1 MAAAKAE
8 RTLREDQG
16 VKESLFSIGHSNHEL
31 GDFLGLVGRAG
42 ITALADVRS
51 QPYSRRH
58 PQYNRPDLEAV
69 LAQAGIAYVF
79 LGHSLGGRP
88 EDTDLYDAEGR
99 VDYERV
105 RKTDRFKHGLEELL
119 AVKGK
124 KTVLFCAEEDPLDCH
139 RGLMIAPALLES
151 GEATCH
157 LRGDGS
163 RESMAQMEERLLAET
178 HVGEGFLDGLFA
190 EVITAEERRE
200 LLAKAY
206 RLQAKRKA
214 YRRRAEE
221 QEDMG

>member
-1 MAAAKAE
+1 
-8 RTLREDQG
+8 

-31 GDFLGLVGRAG
+31 GEFLGLLGRAG
-42 ITALADVRS
+42 ITTLADVRS

-58 PQYNRPDLEAV
+58 PYYNRPDLEAA
-69 LAQAGIAYVF
+69 LAEAGIAYVF
-79 LGHSLGGRP
+79 LGHALGGRP
-88 EDTDLYDAEGR
+88 DDTEVYDSEGR

-105 RKTDRFKHGLEELL
+105 RKTNVFQQSLKELL

-139 RGLMIAPALLES
+139 RGLMIAPALLEL

-163 RESMAQMEERLLAET
+163 QETMSEMEKRLLAET
-178 HVGEGFLDGLFA
+178 RVGEGFLDGLFA
-190 EVITAEERRE
+190 EVISPEERKE

-206 RLQAKRKA
+206 RLQARRKA
-214 YRRRAEE
+214 FRKREGE
-221 QEDMG
+221 QEGSG

>member
-1 MAAAKAE
+1 V
-8 RTLREDQG
+8 RET
-16 VKESLFSIGHSNHEL
+16 LFSIGHSNHEL
-31 GDFLGLVGRAG
+31 SDFLGLLGRAG
-42 ITALADVRS
+42 ITTLADVRS

-58 PQYNRPDLEAV
+58 PHYNRPDLETA
-69 LAQAGIAYVF
+69 LAQGGIAYVF
-79 LGHSLGGRP
+79 LGHALGGRP
-88 EDTDLYDAEGR
+88 DDPELYDAEGR

-105 RKTDRFKHGLEELL
+105 RKTDAFQQGLKELL

-151 GEATCH
+151 GVATCH

-163 RESMAQMEERLLAET
+163 RETMAQMEERLLALT

-190 EVITAEERRE
+190 DVITPEERRD

-206 RLQAKRKA
+206 RLQARRKA
-214 YRRRAEE
+214 FRRRAES
-221 QEDMG
+221 QEELE